1 MSVVQIE
8 RIDQER
14 RRAMRVEEEVRA
26 YVTERRK
33 TSPVPGMDEFLAPL
47 FGRSLNL
54 SESGIL
60 LELDECLA
68 PGRRVEVG
76 IELDGRKLVL
86 PGIVA
91 RVLRPKKSD
100 RVHVGIRFL
109 DIGKEDQE
117 TIVRL
122 VEAGRLVPY
131 LN

>member
-14 RRAMRVEEEVRA
+14 RRAMRVEEEARA

-33 TSPVPGMDEFLAPL
+33 CSPIPGMEEFLAPL
-47 FGRSLNL
+47 FGRSINV

-68 PGRRVEVG
+68 PGRRVQVG
-76 IELDGRKLVL
+76 LDLDGRKLVL

-91 RVLRPKKSD
+91 RICRPKKSD

-109 DIGKEDQE
+109 DLGKEE
-117 TIVRL
+117 KAMIVRM
-122 VEAGRLVPY
+122 VEAGRFVPY